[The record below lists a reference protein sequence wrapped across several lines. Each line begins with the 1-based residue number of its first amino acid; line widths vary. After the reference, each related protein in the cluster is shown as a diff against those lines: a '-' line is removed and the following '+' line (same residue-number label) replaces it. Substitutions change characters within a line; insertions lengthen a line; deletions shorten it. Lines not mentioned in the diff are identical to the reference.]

1 MNQVSESGS
10 ISAFVVG
17 MVLTLMSCSALVI
30 DGGNVVAQY
39 LRYADLAENAARSG
53 TQELRSLRSG
63 NPTIDPTRARQAA
76 LTYLASHG
84 ASGEVDV
91 QNNSIVVTIRA
102 SIGFVLLNLIGLRE
116 TSIAVT
122 RSAEPVTA

>member
-1 MNQVSESGS
+1 VNQVSESGS

-63 NPTIDPTRARQAA
+63 SPTIDSTRARQAA

-84 ASGEVDV
+84 VSGEVDV
-91 QNNSIVVTIRA
+91 QNNFIVVTIRA
-102 SIGFVLLNLIGLRE
+102 SVGFVLLNLIGLRE

>member
-39 LRYADLAENAARSG
+39 LRYADLAENAARGG

-63 NPTIDPTRARQAA
+63 NPTIDPIRARQAA

-84 ASGEVDV
+84 VSGEVDV

-102 SIGFVLLNLIGLRE
+102 SIGFVLLNVIGLRE
-116 TSIAVT
+116 TSITVT

>member
-1 MNQVSESGS
+1 MANILVVDDEHGIRDLLSEILNDEGH
-10 ISAFVVG
+10 AV
-17 MVLTLMSCSALVI
+17 
-30 DGGNVVAQY
+30 
-39 LRYADLAENAARSG
+39 DLAENAARSG

-63 NPTIDPTRARQAA
+63 SPTIDSTRARQAA
-76 LTYLASHG
+76 LTYLSSHG

-102 SIGFVLLNLIGLRE
+102 SIGFVLLNVIGLRE
-116 TSIAVT
+116 TSITVT